1 MEETMSN
8 KIKYIFTMFLIL
20 LISCFSCKENSND
33 KVSAKNSDAAVR
45 WEKISGGLENAKIQ
59 KKPVL
64 MFFYTEWCIYCKKMD
79 SEVFSDPEVSRYM
92 NENFISMR
100 VNPEK
105 DNETIE
111 LMGQKIPPSKLMA
124 YTGSNGFPT
133 TLFLD
138 NKKKPVTT
146 IPGFVEKE
154 TFLSILKYLKEEC
167 YENKVSLDDYIKNP
181 ELCRAKKISLLI
193 K

>member
-1 MEETMSN
+1 VEKIMSN

-20 LISCFSCKENSND
+20 FISFFSCKENSND
-33 KVSAKNSDAAVR
+33 KVSAKDGSSSVR
-45 WEKISGGLENAKIQ
+45 WENTTTGLESAKIQ

-79 SEVFSDPEVSRYM
+79 SEIFSDPEISRYM

-100 VNPEK
+100 LNPEK
-105 DNETIE
+105 DKETIE
-111 LMGQKIPPSKLMA
+111 IMGEKITPSKLMA

-133 TLFLD
+133 TLFLN

-146 IPGFVEKE
+146 LPGFIEKQ

-167 YENKVSLDDYIKNP
+167 YESKVSLDDYIKNP
-181 ELCRAKKISLLI
+181 EVCRSKKG
-193 K
+193 

>member
-1 MEETMSN
+1 MSN
-8 KIKYIFTMFLIL
+8 KIKYIFTLFLIL

-33 KVSAKNSDAAVR
+33 KAAAKSGDVIVK
-45 WEKISGGLENAKIQ
+45 WEKISAGIENARIQ
-59 KKPVL
+59 KKPIL
-64 MFFYTEWCIYCKKMD
+64 MFFYTEWCVYCKKMD
-79 SEVFSDPEVSRYM
+79 SEVFSDPEISRYM

-111 LMGQKIPPSKLMA
+111 MMGEKIPPAKLMA

-133 TLFLD
+133 TLFLSD
-138 NKKKPVTT
+138 NKKPVTT
-146 IPGFVEKE
+146 VPGYVEKE

-167 YENKVSLDDYIKNP
+167 YKNKVSLDDFIKNP
-181 ELCRAKKISLLI
+181 DLCRAKKISSLN
-193 K
+193 